1 MGLIKAAASAIGG
14 SLADQWIDFY
24 TVPRGLSQTAAI
36 FPAVLNGLNSGRGS
50 NVRSSQGVITNGSK
64 IVVPEGYG
72 LLTFQGGELTSL
84 VLEPGAY
91 TWNANDPES
100 RSVFMAGDLAGMV
113 SDFVDQSWQ
122 RFKYGGRPESQ
133 QLALF
138 VSLKELP
145 NNKFGTQTPIY
156 WDDAYLNAQ
165 VGVTARGTFSLKI
178 VDPILFVKN
187 LLPASYLQN
196 LGVFDFIDSDNQ
208 VSSQLFTELVACL
221 SAAFSSYANDPT
233 KSSRISNIQRDSVG
247 FSESLSAAVEQAFR
261 WTSERGISINR
272 VAILGID
279 YDESTKDLLL
289 TVQRA
294 DALTGSRGNSNLQAS
309 MASGLQQSGAVDGSA
324 GILGLGIAA
333 TGLGVQSFHQS
344 SSSLPPPPPP
354 PTTSPPFAQNSASIG
369 DDLVSRLAQLKAA
382 LESGLITQQEY
393 AIARANALG
402 L

>member
-36 FPAVLNGLNSGRGS
+36 FPAVLSGLNSGRGS

-91 TWNANDPES
+91 TWNTNDPES
-100 RSVFMAGDLAGMV
+100 RSVFLAGDMAGVV

-165 VGVTARGTFSLKI
+165 VGATARGTFSLKI
-178 VDPILFVKN
+178 VDPVLFVKT

-196 LGVFDFIDSDNQ
+196 LEVFDFIDPDNQ
-208 VSSQLFTELVACL
+208 VSSQLFTELVASL
-221 SAAFSSYANDPT
+221 APAFSSYTNDPA
-233 KSSRISNIQRDSVG
+233 KESRISNIQRDSVG
-247 FSESLSAAVEQAFR
+247 FSESLSAAVEQAFH
-261 WTSERGISINR
+261 WTSERGISIAR

-279 YDESTKDLLL
+279 YDESTRVLLRS
-289 TVQRA
+289 VQRA

-309 MASGLQQSGAVDGSA
+309 IASGLEQSGAVDGAA

-333 TGLGVQSFHQS
+333 TGIGIQGFQQSVTS
-344 SSSLPPPPPP
+344 TPPPPPP
-354 PTTSPPFAQNSASIG
+354 AATPPTLVQNSASIG

-393 AIARANALG
+393 ASARTKALG